1 MKKTYISPFL
11 QAHEIEYNGL
21 LALSTTENGGESLG
35 ETDFGEEG
43 EYEICTQKKT
53 NWDNTEW

>member
-1 MKKTYISPFL
+1 M

-21 LALSTTENGGESLG
+21 LALSTTENGGASLG
-35 ETDFGEEG
+35 ETDFGAEG
-43 EYEICTQKKT
+43 DYEICTQKKT